1 MPCLSCLGEQHSEEL
16 SPWDLS
22 VLEAPHLQQLH
33 LEVLLA
39 EWWVVKGLAGFRA
52 SPEQVGVEGQCLAS
66 PSTCKST
73 PGTGIWGHPLLPQ
86 QTLARSWDC
95 AHLSATFLVAT
106 PQSCHRQL
114 VHLPQGITPSSSA
127 SYSPPTSPLSHARC
141 RGKGQEGHG
150 CHIWLA
156 GLGCRAPAQLGPAR
170 ELSERASVP
179 LCSPSFSC

>member
-39 EWWVVKGLAGFRA
+39 ERRVVKGLAGFRA

-86 QTLARSWDC
+86 QTLDRSWDC
-95 AHLSATFLVAT
+95 THLSATFLVAT

-127 SYSPPTSPLSHARC
+127 SYSPPTSPLSRARC